1 MKIITENIKKTVAYL
16 KREFN
21 ESEYLK
27 AHENEKQYRYY
38 HTIRVA
44 SIGQE
49 IALAENL
56 NEEALVI
63 GCLLH
68 DISYVKTF
76 SSQEDIRNHGRIS
89 AKIAREFLKT
99 LTLDAGLVAEILYGI
114 AIHVDDK
121 ADFEGERTK
130 LALSISDCDNIDR
143 FDTYRLYER
152 LLWSKLDTMTLD
164 EQIEAVKKVTNR
176 LNELIIFEMATETAK
191 SLWQDKIKYQI
202 GFYKRLHKQLE
213 QTVLIY

>member
-76 SSQEDIRNHGRIS
+76 SSQEDIRNHGRIA

-143 FDTYRLYER
+143 FDAYRLYEG
-152 LLWSKLDTMTLD
+152 LLGSNLNTMSFD
-164 EQIEAVKKVTNR
+164 KQIEFVEKITTR
-176 LNELIIFEMATETAK
+176 LKELLNFDMATDTAK
-191 SLWQDKIKYQI
+191 KLWRDKVNYQI
-202 GFYKRLHKQLE
+202 NFYERLRKQLG
-213 QTVLIY
+213 QSLLNY